1 MTKTIGILT
10 GGGDVPGLNTVI
22 RDFTLRARKL
32 GFNVIGIRRGW
43 GGLIYM
49 DPNKKEMNPEH
60 AIRMDD
66 ATVRRVDREGGTFLH
81 SSRVKPTSVTKNPDL
96 MEFRGL
102 SFDQPTDMTEDV
114 IKNLQNLEIDTLV
127 AVGGDDTLS
136 YAVHLHNKG
145 FKVLGIPKT
154 MDGDIYGTDY
164 CLGFSTA
171 ISKAADYI
179 TQLRTTLGSHERI
192 GVIEI
197 AGRNSGFTALNAAL
211 AAKPDRVLI
220 PEVDFD
226 MDTLLQLLLDDKKK
240 NPSGYSFCLTA
251 EGAKPKGGE
260 QVYSSA
266 QVDDYGHRKLGG
278 VGKLISSYISYK
290 TNRTVMSEELGY
302 YLRAGNPDAKDR
314 IVASVYANI
323 TANAIAKGDH
333 GLMAS
338 MKDGRYQMTPL
349 VEVLKSPKKVDV
361 ARFYNSDR
369 YHPIFE
375 NFESTEILL

>member
-22 RDFTLRARKL
+22 RDFTLRANKL
-32 GFNVIGIRRGW
+32 GFKVIGIRRGW

-49 DPNKKEMNPEH
+49 DPNNQYMDPEH
-60 AIRMDD
+60 ALVLNEYV
-66 ATVRRVDREGGTFLH
+66 VRRIDREGGTFLH
-81 SSRVKPTSVTKNPDL
+81 SSRVRPSTVTKNPDL
-96 MEFRGL
+96 MQYRGL
-102 SFDQPTDMTEDV
+102 SFDTATDLTEDV
-114 IKNLQNLEIDTLV
+114 IQNLKNLGIDILV
-127 AVGGDDTLS
+127 AIGGDDTLS
-136 YAVHLHNKG
+136 YAVHLQKKG
-145 FKVLGIPKT
+145 FPVMGIPKT

-171 ISKAADYI
+171 ISKAADFI

-226 MDTLLQLLLDDKKK
+226 MENLMNLLLDDKKK
-240 NPSGYSFCLTA
+240 NPSNYSFCLVA
-251 EGAKPKGGE
+251 EGAKPKGKDV
-260 QVYSSA
+260 VYA
-266 QVDDYGHRKLGG
+266 NAMTDDYGHKKLGG
-278 VGKLISSYISYK
+278 IGKLISSYIAYK
-290 TNRTVMSEELGY
+290 TGRTIMSEELGY
-302 YLRAGNPDAKDR
+302 YLRSGNPDAKDR

-323 TANAIAKGDH
+323 TCDAIAKGHD

-338 MKDGRYQMTPL
+338 MNNGRYKMSPL
-349 VEVLKSPKKVDV
+349 SEVTKSPKVVDV
-361 ARFYNSDR
+361 KRFYNSER